1 MANCVKIV
9 LNSLVTAVDGTGHAT
24 EKCFVKEGGTEGGGH
39 AKSNNSLN
47 KQGLF
52 CISQNNDRSSKN

>member
-24 EKCFVKEGGTEGGGH
+24 EKCFVKEGGTEGGG
-39 AKSNNSLN
+39 ARKV
-47 KQGLF
+47 KQLF
-52 CISQNNDRSSKN
+52 KQTRTFLYFTK